1 MGGSGRIDTG
11 SNAMGI
17 YKKEARMQPEGSMG
31 LDEFLG
37 KYAGNRICAFF
48 CSITLTRVL
57 G

>member
-17 YKKEARMQPEGSMG
+17 YKKDARMQPEGSMG

-37 KYAGNRICAFF
+37 KYAGNRICDFL
-48 CSITLTRVL
+48 CSITLTCVL
-57 G
+57 A

>member
-17 YKKEARMQPEGSMG
+17 YKKDARMQPEGSMG

-37 KYAGNRICAFF
+37 KYAGNRICDFP
-48 CSITLTRVL
+48 CSITLTCVL
-57 G
+57 A